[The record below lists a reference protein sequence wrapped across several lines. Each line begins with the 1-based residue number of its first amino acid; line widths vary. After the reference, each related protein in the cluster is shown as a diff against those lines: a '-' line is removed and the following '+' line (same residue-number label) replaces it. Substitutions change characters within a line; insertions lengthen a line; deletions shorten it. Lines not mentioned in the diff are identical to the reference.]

1 MGGLLHARPER
12 SEDGHKRR
20 SVAGPFI
27 RLHRQTP
34 VAKSIAESIVDH
46 LIEAGVQRIY
56 GVVGDSLNPLVDAVR
71 RSGGKIDWVHVR
83 HEEAGAF
90 AASAEAQL
98 TGRLAVCAGSCGPG
112 HVHLINGLYDAH
124 RSGAPVLAIAAHIPS
139 GEIGTSYFQETH
151 PERLFQEC
159 SHYCEHLST
168 PKQMPRVLQIAMQE
182 ALARGGVA
190 VVVLSGDVSEEA
202 SPEGALAHKAFVSNP
217 NIRPSDADLDRLV
230 ALIDEAEKPMLFCG
244 IGSAEAHG
252 EVMALAEAIG
262 APVGHSLRAKDR
274 IQCDNPYDVGMSG
287 LLGYG
292 ACYDAMHE
300 CDLLLMLGTDW
311 PYEQFMPTK
320 CKIVQVDIKPERLG
334 RRSRLDLGL
343 WGDVGETIRALL
355 PRLQRKADRGFLD
368 KMLETHAHG
377 IKKMRAYADH
387 AGEHRPLHPEF
398 VGAALDEAA
407 SEDAVFTVDT
417 GMCNVWTSRYLR
429 ATRGRRMIGSFVHG
443 SMANAMPMAIG
454 AQLAYPGRQVIAVC
468 GDGGFSMLMGD
479 LLTIAQYDLPIK
491 IVIFDNST
499 LGMVRL
505 EMQVA
510 GLPFHGTEMKNP
522 NFAALA
528 EAVGIKGIRIEDPA
542 HVREGLREAFAA
554 PGPALVDAVTD
565 PKALSMP
572 PKATFEQAKGFALS
586 MGKMI
591 LAGDG
596 GEVIDEMKA
605 NVRNLL

>member
-1 MGGLLHARPER
+1 
-12 SEDGHKRR
+12 
-20 SVAGPFI
+20 
-27 RLHRQTP
+27 
-34 VAKSIAESIVDH
+34 VAKSIADSIVDH
-46 LIEAGVQRIY
+46 LIEAGVERVY
-56 GVVGDSLNPLVDAVR
+56 GVVGDSLNPFVDAIR
-71 RSGGKIDWVHVR
+71 RSDGKIEWVQVR

-98 TGRLAVCAGSCGPG
+98 TGKLACCAGSCGPG
-112 HVHLINGLYDAH
+112 NLHLINGLYDAQ

-159 SHYCEHLST
+159 SHYCEQVSNA
-168 PKQMPRVLQIAMQE
+168 KQMPRVLQIAMQE
-182 ALARGGVA
+182 ALAKGGVG
-190 VVVLSGDVSEEA
+190 VLILSGDVSEEA
-202 SPEGALAHKAFVSNP
+202 SPEGALAHRSFAPNP
-217 NIRPSDADLDRLV
+217 KIRPSDADLDRL
-230 ALIDEAEKPMLFCG
+230 ARMIDAAERPMIFGG
-244 IGSAEAHG
+244 IGCAGSRD
-252 EVMALAEAIG
+252 EVLALAETLA
-262 APVGHSLRAKDR
+262 APVGHSQRGKETF
-274 IQCDNPYDVGMSG
+274 QWENPFDVGMSG

-311 PYEQFMPTK
+311 PYTQFMPTE

-355 PRLQRKADRGFLD
+355 PRLRRREGREFLD
-368 KMLETHAHG
+368 KMLAEHA
-377 IKKMRAYADH
+377 KAVEKLRAYVDH
-387 AGEHRPLHPEF
+387 PGGAGPLHPEQ
-398 VGAALDEAA
+398 VAAVLDEVAPK
-407 SEDAVFTVDT
+407 DAIFTVDT
-417 GMCNVWTSRYLR
+417 GLCNVWVSRYVR
-429 ATRGRRMIGSFVHG
+429 AARERRLVGSFVHG

-454 AQLAYPGRQVIAVC
+454 AQLAYPGRPVVAVC
-468 GDGGFSMLMGD
+468 GDGGLAMLLGD

-491 IVIFDNST
+491 LVVFDNAS

-505 EMQVA
+505 EQQVA

-528 EAVGIKGIRIEDPA
+528 EAVGVKGVRIERPQD
-542 HVREGLREAFAA
+542 VRTGLEAAFAH

-565 PKALSMP
+565 PNALSLP
-572 PKATFEQAKGFALS
+572 PKTTFAQAKGFALS
-586 MGKMI
+586 MARMVLSGE
-591 LAGDG
+591 G
-596 GEVIDEMKA
+596 GAVVDELKG